1 MAAFLKLKDLEKIFN
16 DLNTKMIQNDIENAS
31 VLLGKRSN
39 KLKARLE

>member
-16 DLNTKMIQNDIENAS
+16 DLSTKMIQNDIDNAS

-39 KLKARLE
+39 KLKVRLE